1 MEEIS
6 LGKQFFGLNC
16 INYDMFKEVAVDFR
30 AQTEKK
36 MGRDVKRLNWH
47 QRIKIILF
55 CLSLR
60 ARLTS
65 ESFSLPF
72 TVEHVKIPNI

>member
-1 MEEIS
+1 MEETS
-6 LGKQFFGLNC
+6 LGKQFSGLNC

-47 QRIKIILF
+47 QQIKIILF
-55 CLSLR
+55 LFKPHKRIILSSAHKRIIFL
-60 ARLTS
+60 AFHS
-65 ESFSLPF
+65 
-72 TVEHVKIPNI
+72 